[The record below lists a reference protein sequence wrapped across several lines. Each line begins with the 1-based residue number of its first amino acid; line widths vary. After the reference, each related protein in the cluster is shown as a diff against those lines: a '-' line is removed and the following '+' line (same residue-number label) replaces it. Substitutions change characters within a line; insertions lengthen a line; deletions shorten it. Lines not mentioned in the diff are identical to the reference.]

1 MATKKTKASSGK
13 ATPAKRTRAKKEE
26 ATIPVEQLQ
35 EAIQETQA
43 GVEGGPTTTP
53 PSEPQ
58 EGQIQVNVDFLRTTR
73 VHIAMPCYGG
83 MLTESTFMSFIKWAN
98 TARQLNIDWTLE
110 TMVNESLISRARN
123 TLTAK
128 FLNMPD
134 ATHLFFV
141 DADIGWEPWH
151 LLVLLNRDVDVI
163 GGLYPMKTMPIKW
176 VVNGFEGAEEGPDG
190 LQEVSKAGTGFL
202 LMKKHVFEKMNSHP
216 AVKQYKNDIGLD
228 PVYDQFLKTYFDTA
242 VRQNRYYSEDWTFC
256 ENWRDIGGKIW
267 VDKRVLLRHSGS
279 YVFCMEN
286 QQFLM
291 DNIGPLYMQQQQ
303 QQQAAQQAA
312 QLQPDAD
319 GNITIDTGEASVDV
333 APEVVTDVQPPLVDD
348 AQFSKPGAP

>member
-1 MATKKTKASSGK
+1 MATKKTNEKSV
-13 ATPAKRTRAKKEE
+13 PA
-26 ATIPVEQLQ
+26 EQLQ
-35 EAIQETQA
+35 EIVQDMQAQPEVTSQDTPADASAQLDANATPADGQQAPQA
-43 GVEGGPTTTP
+43 GQV
-53 PSEPQ
+53 
-58 EGQIQVNVDFLRTTR
+58 QVNVDFLRTTK

-128 FLNMPD
+128 FLDMPE

-151 LLVLLNRDVDVI
+151 LLVLLNRNVDVI

-190 LQEVSKAGTGFL
+190 FQEVSKAGTGFL
-202 LMKKHVFEKMNSHP
+202 LMKKHVFEKMKSHP

-228 PVYDQFLKTYFDTA
+228 PKYDQHLKTYFDTA

-256 ENWRDIGGKIW
+256 ENWRDIGGKIY

-286 QQFLM
+286 QEHLM
-291 DNIGPLYMQQQQ
+291 NTIGPMYVDMKKQQQGMK
-303 QQQAAQQAA
+303 
-312 QLQPDAD
+312 LVDKD
-319 GNITIDTGEASVDV
+319 GNEV
-333 APEVVTDVQPPLVDD
+333 A
-348 AQFSKPGAP
+348 

>member
-1 MATKKTKASSGK
+1 
-13 ATPAKRTRAKKEE
+13 
-26 ATIPVEQLQ
+26 
-35 EAIQETQA
+35 
-43 GVEGGPTTTP
+43 
-53 PSEPQ
+53 
-58 EGQIQVNVDFLRTTR
+58 
-73 VHIAMPCYGG
+73 

-128 FLNMPD
+128 FLDMPD

-176 VVNGFEGAEEGPDG
+176 VVNGFDGAEEGPDG

-202 LMKKHVFEKMNSHP
+202 LMKKHVFEKLKTHP

-228 PVYDQFLKTYFDTA
+228 PKFDQHLKTYFDTA

-256 ENWRDIGGKIW
+256 ENWRDLGGRIW
-267 VDKRVLLRHSGS
+267 MDKRVLLRHSGS

-286 QQFLM
+286 QEHLMNTVGPMFLER
-291 DNIGPLYMQQQQ
+291 QQGMG
-303 QQQAAQQAA
+303 
-312 QLQPDAD
+312 LKLVDKD
-319 GNITIDTGEASVDV
+319 GNEVKSVK
-333 APEVVTDVQPPLVDD
+333 A
-348 AQFSKPGAP
+348 A

>member
-1 MATKKTKASSGK
+1 MATKKTTESTVAKAAVKATKASKSEK
-13 ATPAKRTRAKKEE
+13 TV
-26 ATIPVEQLQ
+26 PVEKVQ
-35 EAIQETQA
+35 EIAEQA
-43 GVEGGPTTTP
+43 AKEQQQAPAA
-53 PSEPQ
+53 
-58 EGQIQVNVDFLRTTR
+58 GQVQVNVDFLKTTK

-98 TARQLNIDWTLE
+98 TARQLGIDWTLE

-128 FLNMPD
+128 FLDMPD

-202 LMKKHVFEKMNSHP
+202 LMKKHVFDKLKAHP

-228 PVYDQFLKTYFDTA
+228 PKFDQHLKTYFDTA

-256 ENWRDIGGKIW
+256 ENWRDMGGKIW
-267 VDKRVLLRHSGS
+267 MDKRVLLRHSGS
-279 YVFCMEN
+279 YVFCQEN
-286 QQFLM
+286 QEHLM
-291 DNIGPLYMQQQQ
+291 KTIGPMFLQEQQEKFGMKFT
-303 QQQAAQQAA
+303 
-312 QLQPDAD
+312 DKD
-319 GNITIDTGEASVDV
+319 GNEIKKITPA
-333 APEVVTDVQPPLVDD
+333 
-348 AQFSKPGAP
+348 

>member
-1 MATKKTKASSGK
+1 MAKNKKDEKTVPVEKVQEIVEAQG
-13 ATPAKRTRAKKEE
+13 ATGPAETPAAP
-26 ATIPVEQLQ
+26 AQNQV
-35 EAIQETQA
+35 
-43 GVEGGPTTTP
+43 
-53 PSEPQ
+53 
-58 EGQIQVNVDFLRTTR
+58 QVNVDFLKTTR

-98 TARQLNIDWTLE
+98 TARQLGIDWTLE

-128 FLNMPD
+128 FLDMPE

-176 VVNGFEGAEEGPDG
+176 VVNGFDGAEEGPDG

-202 LMKKHVFEKMNSHP
+202 LMKKHVFEKMNAHP

-228 PVYDQFLKTYFDTA
+228 PKYDKYLKTYFDTA

-256 ENWRDIGGKIW
+256 ENWRDLGGRIW

-286 QQFLM
+286 QQYLH
-291 DNIGPLYMQQQQ
+291 DNIGPMYVDTKKSQGFTFK
-303 QQQAAQQAA
+303 
-312 QLQPDAD
+312 DKD
-319 GNITIDTGEASVDV
+319 GNDSR
-333 APEVVTDVQPPLVDD
+333 
-348 AQFSKPGAP
+348 

>member
-1 MATKKTKASSGK
+1 MATKKTNASEK
-13 ATPAKRTRAKKEE
+13 TV
-26 ATIPVEQLQ
+26 PVEMVQ
-35 EAIQETQA
+35 EIADQAAVEQTQKAADAPAA
-43 GVEGGPTTTP
+43 GQV
-53 PSEPQ
+53 
-58 EGQIQVNVDFLRTTR
+58 QVNVDFLRTTK

-128 FLNMPD
+128 FLDMPD

-176 VVNGFEGAEEGPDG
+176 VVNGFDGAEEGPDG

-202 LMKKHVFEKMNSHP
+202 LMKKHVFDKLKSHP

-228 PVYDQFLKTYFDTA
+228 PKYDAHLKTYFDTA

-256 ENWRDIGGKIW
+256 ENWRDMGGRIW
-267 VDKRVLLRHSGS
+267 MDKRVLLRHSGS

-286 QQFLM
+286 QEHLLKTVGPMFLE
-291 DNIGPLYMQQQQ
+291 QQQS
-303 QQQAAQQAA
+303 
-312 QLQPDAD
+312 LGMKLVDKD
-319 GNITIDTGEASVDV
+319 GNEIKSIKA
-333 APEVVTDVQPPLVDD
+333 A
-348 AQFSKPGAP
+348 

>member
-1 MATKKTKASSGK
+1 M
-13 ATPAKRTRAKKEE
+13 AKKNKVDE
-26 ATIPVEQLQ
+26 ATVPVEAVQ
-35 EAIQETQA
+35 ELVENNPGSGQEQA
-43 GVEGGPTTTP
+43 P
-53 PSEPQ
+53 PAPAQ
-58 EGQIQVNVDFLRTTR
+58 NQVQVNVDFLKTTR

-98 TARQLNIDWTLE
+98 TARQLGIDWTLE

-128 FLNMPD
+128 FLDMPD

-151 LLVLLNRDVDVI
+151 LLVLLNRNVDVI

-202 LMKKHVFEKMNSHP
+202 LMKKHVFEKMNGHP

-228 PVYDQFLKTYFDTA
+228 PKYDKYLKTYFDTA

-256 ENWRDIGGKIW
+256 ENWRDLGGRIW

-286 QQFLM
+286 QQYLM
-291 DNIGPLYMQQQQ
+291 DNIGPMYMKDQE
-303 QQQAAQQAA
+303 AKKAQE
-312 QLQPDAD
+312 
-319 GNITIDTGEASVDV
+319 G
-333 APEVVTDVQPPLVDD
+333 
-348 AQFSKPGAP
+348 K